1 VTETPGGSL
10 MNLARLEAFSDGV
23 FAFAATLL
31 VIELR
36 VPDLHAASNAQA
48 SHALVALARPLLAY
62 VTSFL
67 VIGVIWLNHHPVFKG
82 LTDVDR
88 PTVLLNLALLIVV
101 AFLPFPTE
109 LISEYGNLPVIVAF
123 YGFAQAATG
132 ATFCALWFYVER
144 RYRLA
149 TGAVQSERAIAFS
162 RLWAAAY
169 PVVAL
174 GGSLVAFESIPVSVA
189 IYALLP
195 VAYLLP
201 NAVEWQLTRNP

>member
-1 VTETPGGSL
+1 MTDKPVGSL

-31 VIELR
+31 VIEIR
-36 VPDLHAASNAQA
+36 VPDLHGASNAQA

-67 VIGVIWLNHHPVFKG
+67 VIGVIWLNHHTVFTG

-109 LISEYGNLPVIVAF
+109 LISDYGNLAAIVAF
-123 YGFAQAATG
+123 YGLAQAATG

-144 RYRLA
+144 RYRLRS
-149 TGAVQSERAIAFS
+149 GAVRSQRAIASS
-162 RLWAAAY
+162 RWWAAAY
-169 PVVAL
+169 PTIAL
-174 GGSLVAFESIPVSVA
+174 GGSLAAFASIPLSVS

-201 NAVEWQLTRNP
+201 NAVEWQLTHDA

>member
-1 VTETPGGSL
+1 MTEPPIGSL

-36 VPDLHAASNAQA
+36 VPDLHGASNAQA

-62 VTSFL
+62 LTSFL

-109 LISEYGNLPVIVAF
+109 LISEYGNLATIVSF
-123 YGFAQAATG
+123 YGLAQAATG

-144 RYRLA
+144 RYRIPS
-149 TGAVQSERAIAFS
+149 GAVQSRRAIVSS
-162 RLWAAAY
+162 RWWAAAY
-169 PVVAL
+169 PLVAL
-174 GGSLVAFESIPVSVA
+174 GGSLAAFASIPLSVA
-189 IYALLP
+189 IYVLLP
-195 VAYLLP
+195 IVYLLP
-201 NAVEWQLTRNP
+201 NAVEWQLTRNS

>member
-1 VTETPGGSL
+1 MSL
-10 MNLARLEAFSDGV
+10 GRLEAFSDGV

-36 VPDLHAASNAQA
+36 VPDLHGASNAQA
-48 SHALVALARPLLAY
+48 THALFDLGRPLLAY

-109 LISEYGNLPVIVAF
+109 LISAYGSLPAIVAF
-123 YGFAQAATG
+123 YGLAQAATG

-149 TGAVQSERAIAFS
+149 SGAVQSQRAIAMS
-162 RLWAAAY
+162 RWWAAAY
-169 PVVAL
+169 PICAL
-174 GGSLVAFESIPVSVA
+174 VGSLAAFASIPLSVA

-195 VAYLLP
+195 IAYLLP